1 MSVYNDIRE
10 LARNERLRQE
20 IYSAKTEKNI
30 FPDYNNLR
38 VPAFFIECYLSDR
51 FNGGQFV
58 INFEFVT
65 IYGYK
70 ITKQIIIDKINY
82 SKSDD
87 SRGVYSLT
95 NAIDEIIA
103 LSNGGFDR
111 NIVLGEAIEISNK
124 NKVLISDYKNYK
136 FDPDEHG
143 ELETF
148 LKKILR
154 MFNQINAYP
163 EDCRIFIVSAKNN
176 YSRKYLKD
184 IEPLYFYEG
193 HHLRDKLSESVR
205 VLNYLCEKELIKKNY
220 IIFEEMIERLSN
232 SEKAED
238 IVWEYIEKSNI
249 LIDLKIARDYSKS
262 MKDYIYH
269 ALDFEVFKHD
279 WMVVIKELKITD
291 ENKFEVTD
299 TKVIVNNP
307 EELVELSKKMEILI
321 GFNNKFYD
329 NHILNAIIYSY
340 EFVEEKVDLGKPFP
354 FTYTESK
361 RKKFDYFEND
371 GQNVD
376 VEEEDDDVKYFK
388 ADDIESY
395 SIIDRLNDIDK
406 FFQGSSGLFQLSNA
420 MVSRDETIFTGE
432 RIKWSPYLYL
442 DTRNE
447 LALGVSLKKIEANL
461 GLDIRESSVPFTIDR
476 KLTEEEIQDVIF
488 YCNHDVDTTIEVL
501 NLRFIYF
508 KSLFELCEM
517 FELNDRGIT
526 KTRAA
531 LTAEILGCR
540 KKLIRYDRLQFDYIN
555 FLKEHTSEKTVDRY
569 SEIYGDYTD
578 NENRIKLFND
588 IIAFYRKI
596 ESMFMTRKKQFSFT
610 VQNYKNAREEM
621 TRLNEEFRLLVKEYE
636 KMALTVD
643 IAGVEHK
650 LKFGGIHGAIPNYIG
665 HGTFISLDV
674 TSYYPYLM
682 INNNWVTRNTMF
694 PERVIKIINKRVA
707 LKKIKDPQQQILK
720 IVINSLYGVLKAE
733 TSAVCDAVL
742 SNNVCINGQ
751 LALAN
756 LVLRLSHISTLIQS
770 NTDGIIIETS
780 DDKLDKVRRI
790 YHQWEEDFS
799 FNLEEDEITDIY
811 QRDVNNYLVRFNNG
825 KIKAKGRYSNIKE
838 INFEKNDK
846 RCIDLAIKA
855 KFEEV
860 CKLMDDSS
868 GGKKVLP
875 HEVKNKFNF
884 DYKAFLQKLAYR
896 ELTAFQI
903 LCVQGSTF
911 DSMIHKL
918 RLYDDA
924 TEEEIK
930 FIENIKNSEDFVR
943 QYRESHHNFDTIEYR
958 LQKVN
963 RGIMVKN
970 RMYGQVFKLK
980 AGIVDGKKDYVL
992 DENGKP
998 VINSL
1003 GEFTYNSYSSSL
1015 IPDIS
1020 QNVMILNKDVRNLS
1034 EEEIDSLDID
1044 FDYYVNLVSK
1054 NDILNN
1060 DELLTSKDIKNYPEI
1075 WTLHSDTTAT
1085 TVTKTINISEKQIK
1099 KRFDETVKVLLK
1111 DIKDIRTKVNKL
1123 YNTSSVKKYTYE
1135 ELVDRIED
1143 IRSDIVRFIGTY
1155 ENDFNS
1161 TVTRINELYE
1171 KGEYMLIP
1179 KLYSDSID
1187 EAKQYIEQKNN
1198 ILIDLIK
1205 NTSSEFLPIKVMKN
1219 ADVSL
1224 SEFREMLYKFIMNYN
1239 DKTLVSNEA
1248 KDKFKEDNKELYD
1261 KYRSV
1266 KDSIANLVKKIE
1278 DTKKDFI
1285 KNDKDKA
1292 QINMNILNIKELAQN
1307 SFLGDSDVINEIFE
1321 NSLLV
1326 RGLFSSDT
1334 GALIF
1339 LNMNII

>member
-1 MSVYNDIRE
+1 MSVYTEIQE
-10 LARNERLRQE
+10 LARNERLRDE
-20 IYSAKTEKNI
+20 IYAPKKDRNI
-30 FPDYNNLR
+30 FPDYENLR

-51 FNGGQFV
+51 FNGRQFV

-70 ITKQIIIDKINY
+70 ITKQIIVDKLNY
-82 SKSDD
+82 SNADD
-87 SRGVYSLT
+87 KKGIYSLN
-95 NAIDEIIA
+95 NAVDEIIA
-103 LSNGGFDR
+103 LSDGGFDR
-111 NIVLGEAIEISNK
+111 NIILGEAIKISSK
-124 NKVLISDYKNYK
+124 NKAEISDYKNYK
-136 FDPDEHG
+136 FDPDGHS

-148 LKKILR
+148 LKKVLR

-163 EDCRIFIVSAKNN
+163 EDCQIFILSAKNT

-184 IEPLYFYEG
+184 IEPIYFYEG
-193 HHLRDKLSESVR
+193 HHLKDKLSESVR
-205 VLNYLCEKELIKKNY
+205 VLKYLCNSGLIRKEY
-220 IIFEEMIERLSN
+220 IVFSEMIERLCSY
-232 SEKAED
+232 EKASD
-238 IVWEYIEKSNI
+238 IVWEYIDKSNI
-249 LIDLKIARDYSKS
+249 LLNLKIARDYSKS
-262 MKDYIYH
+262 MEDYKYH

-279 WMVVIKELKITD
+279 WMVVVKELKITD
-291 ENKFEVTD
+291 GKKFEVISEKT
-299 TKVIVNNP
+299 IINNP
-307 EELVELSKKMEILI
+307 EELIELSKEMEIVI

-329 NHILNAIIYSY
+329 NHILNAIIYSH
-340 EFVEEKVDLGKPFP
+340 EFAKEKVDLGKPFP

-361 RKKFDYFEND
+361 RKKFEYYEND
-371 GQNVD
+371 GVNAD
-376 VEEEDDDVKYFK
+376 EEDDDDDVKYFK

-420 MVSRDETIFTGE
+420 MVSRDDSIFTGE

-461 GLDIRESSVPFTIDR
+461 GLDIRESTVPFTIDR
-476 KLTEEEIQDVIF
+476 KLTENEIKDVVF
-488 YCNHDVDTTIEVL
+488 YCNHDVNTTIEVL

-540 KKLIRYDRLQFDYIN
+540 KKLIRYDRLSFDYID
-555 FLKEHTSEKTVDRY
+555 FLKEHSSESTKKRY
-569 SEIYGDYTD
+569 PEIYGDYTD

-596 ESMFMTRKKQFSFT
+596 ESMFLTRKKQFSFT

-650 LKFGGIHGAIPNYIG
+650 LKFGGIHGAIPNFLG

-733 TSAVCDAVL
+733 TSPVCDAVL

-780 DDKLDKVRRI
+780 DDKLDEVRRI
-790 YHQWEEDFS
+790 YHQWEEDFR

-811 QRDVNNYLVRFNNG
+811 QRDVNNYLVRFKNG

-855 KFEEV
+855 KFEET
-860 CKLMDDSS
+860 CKLMDTSS
-868 GGKKVLP
+868 GNRASMLP
-875 HEVKNKFNF
+875 HEVKVKFNF
-884 DYKAFLQKLAYR
+884 DYKRFLQELAYK
-896 ELTAFQI
+896 EITAFQI

-924 TEEEIK
+924 TEDELK
-930 FIENIKNSEDFVR
+930 FIEDIKNSPEFVR
-943 QYRESHHNFDTIEYR
+943 QYRESHHNFDTVEYR

-980 AGIVDGKKDYVL
+980 AGIVDGKKDYVI

-1034 EEEIDSLDID
+1034 KEEIDSLDID

-1060 DELLTSKDIKNYPEI
+1060 EELLTSRDIKKYPEI
-1075 WTLHSDTTAT
+1075 WTLHSDTTANT
-1085 TVTKTINISEKQIK
+1085 ITKTITLSEKQIK
-1099 KRFDETVKVLLK
+1099 KRYDEAVKSLLK
-1111 DIKDIRTKVNKL
+1111 NIKDIRTKINKL
-1123 YNTSSVKKYTYE
+1123 YNTASVKKYSYE
-1135 ELVDRIED
+1135 DIQENIED
-1143 IRSDIVRFIGTY
+1143 IRNDIIKFNGTY
-1155 ENDFNS
+1155 ENDFHS
-1161 TVTRINELYE
+1161 TVERICKLSE
-1171 KGEYMLIP
+1171 KDEYLLIP
-1179 KLYSDSID
+1179 KIYS
-1187 EAKQYIEQKNN
+1187 EAIEQGKSYIIEENG
-1198 ILIDLIK
+1198 ILIEHIK
-1205 NTSSEFLPIKVMKN
+1205 KTCNEFMPIKTMKN
-1219 ADVSL
+1219 IDVL
-1224 SEFREMLYKFIMNYN
+1224 LNEFNMEL
-1239 DKTLVSNEA
+1239 
-1248 KDKFKEDNKELYD
+1248 KELYNTD
-1261 KYRSV
+1261 PKAEEYKELNKDIYEKYRNIKENVSQM
-1266 KDSIANLVKKIE
+1266 VKKIE
-1278 DTKKDFI
+1278 ASKKDFI
-1285 KNDKDKA
+1285 NNEKDVA
-1292 QINMNILNIKELAQN
+1292 NTNMNILNIKELAQN
-1307 SFLGDSDVINEIFE
+1307 SFLGDSDVINEMFE

-1326 RGLFSSDT
+1326 RGLFSSDS

-1339 LNMNII
+1339 LNMNIA

>member
-1 MSVYNDIRE
+1 MSVYTEIQE
-10 LARNERLRQE
+10 LARNERLRDE
-20 IYSAKTEKNI
+20 IYAPKKDRNI
-30 FPDYNNLR
+30 FPDYENLR

-51 FNGGQFV
+51 FNGRQFV

-70 ITKQIIIDKINY
+70 ITKQIIVDKLNY
-82 SKSDD
+82 SNADD
-87 SRGVYSLT
+87 KKGIYSLN
-95 NAIDEIIA
+95 NAVDEIIA
-103 LSNGGFDR
+103 LSDGGFDR
-111 NIVLGEAIEISNK
+111 NIILGEAIKISSK
-124 NKVLISDYKNYK
+124 NKAEISDYKNYK
-136 FDPDEHG
+136 FDPDGHS

-148 LKKILR
+148 LKKVLR

-163 EDCRIFIVSAKNN
+163 EDCQIFILSAKNT

-184 IEPLYFYEG
+184 IEPIYFYEG
-193 HHLRDKLSESVR
+193 HHLKDKLSESVR
-205 VLNYLCEKELIKKNY
+205 VLKYLCNSGLIRKEY
-220 IIFEEMIERLSN
+220 IVFSEMIERLCSY
-232 SEKAED
+232 EKASD
-238 IVWEYIEKSNI
+238 IVWEYIDKSNI
-249 LIDLKIARDYSKS
+249 LLNLKIARDYSKS
-262 MKDYIYH
+262 MEDYKYH

-279 WMVVIKELKITD
+279 WMVVVKELKITD
-291 ENKFEVTD
+291 GKKFEVISEKT
-299 TKVIVNNP
+299 IINNP
-307 EELVELSKKMEILI
+307 EELIELSKEMEIVI

-329 NHILNAIIYSY
+329 NHILNAIIYSH
-340 EFVEEKVDLGKPFP
+340 EFAKEKVDLGKPFP

-361 RKKFDYFEND
+361 RKKFEYYEND
-371 GQNVD
+371 GVNAD
-376 VEEEDDDVKYFK
+376 EEDDDDDVKYFK

-420 MVSRDETIFTGE
+420 MVSRDDSIFTGE

-442 DTRNE
+442 DTKNE

-461 GLDIRESSVPFTIDR
+461 GLDIRESTVPFTIDR
-476 KLTEEEIQDVIF
+476 KLTENEIEDVVF

-555 FLKEHTSEKTVDRY
+555 FLKEHSSESTKKRY

-621 TRLNEEFRLLVKEYE
+621 TRLNEEFRILVKEYE

-650 LKFGGIHGAIPNYIG
+650 LKFGGIHGAIPNFLG

-733 TSAVCDAVL
+733 TSPVCDAVL

-780 DDKLDKVRRI
+780 DDKLDEVRRI

-811 QRDVNNYLVRFNNG
+811 QRDVNNYLVRFKNG

-855 KFEEV
+855 KFEET
-860 CKLMDDSS
+860 CKLMDTSS
-868 GGKKVLP
+868 GNRASMLP
-875 HEVKNKFNF
+875 HEVKVKFNF
-884 DYKAFLQKLAYR
+884 DYKKFLQELAYK

-924 TEEEIK
+924 TEDELK
-930 FIENIKNSEDFVR
+930 FIEDIKNSPEFVR
-943 QYRESHHNFDTIEYR
+943 QYRESHHNFDTVEYR

-980 AGIVDGKKDYVL
+980 AGIVDGKKDYVI

-1034 EEEIDSLDID
+1034 KEEIDSLDID

-1060 DELLTSKDIKNYPEI
+1060 DELLTSRDIKKYPEI
-1075 WTLHSDTTAT
+1075 WTLHSDTTANSI
-1085 TVTKTINISEKQIK
+1085 TKTITLSEKQIK
-1099 KRFDETVKVLLK
+1099 KRYDEAVKSLLK
-1111 DIKDIRTKVNKL
+1111 NIKDIRTKVNKL
-1123 YNTSSVKKYTYE
+1123 YNTASVKKYKYE
-1135 ELVDRIED
+1135 EIKENIED
-1143 IRSDIVRFIGTY
+1143 IRDNIVRFSGTY
-1155 ENDFNS
+1155 ENDFHS
-1161 TVTRINELYE
+1161 TVERICELSE
-1171 KGEYMLIP
+1171 KDEYMLIP
-1179 KLYSDSID
+1179 KIYSDAI
-1187 EAKQYIEQKNN
+1187 EEGKAYIKEENE
-1198 ILIDLIK
+1198 ILIEHIK
-1205 NTSSEFLPIKVMKN
+1205 KTCNEFMPVKTMKN
-1219 ADVSL
+1219 IDTLL
-1224 SEFREMLYKFIMNYN
+1224 SEFDVELYKLYN
-1239 DKTLVSNEA
+1239 TDIKATEY
-1248 KDKFKEDNKELYD
+1248 KELNKDVYE
-1261 KYRSV
+1261 KYRNI
-1266 KDSIANLVKKIE
+1266 KENLSQMVKKIE
-1278 DTKKDFI
+1278 ASKKDFI
-1285 KNDKDKA
+1285 NNEKDVA
-1292 QINMNILNIKELAQN
+1292 NISINILNIKELSQN
-1307 SFLGDSDVINEIFE
+1307 SFLGDSDVINEMFE

-1326 RGLFSSDT
+1326 RGLFSSDS

-1339 LNMNII
+1339 LNMNVA

>member
-1 MSVYNDIRE
+1 MSVYTEIQE
-10 LARNERLRQE
+10 LARNERLRDE
-20 IYSAKTEKNI
+20 IYAPKNDRNI
-30 FPDYNNLR
+30 FPDYENLR

-51 FNGGQFV
+51 FNGRQFV

-70 ITKQIIIDKINY
+70 ITKQIIVDKLNY
-82 SKSDD
+82 SNADD
-87 SRGVYSLT
+87 KKGIYSLN
-95 NAIDEIIA
+95 NAVDEIIA
-103 LSNGGFDR
+103 LSDGGFDR
-111 NIVLGEAIEISNK
+111 NIILDEAIKISNK
-124 NKVLISDYKNYK
+124 NKAEISDYKNYK
-136 FDPDEHG
+136 FDPDGHS

-148 LKKILR
+148 LKKVLR

-163 EDCRIFIVSAKNN
+163 EDCQIFILSAKNT

-184 IEPLYFYEG
+184 IEPIYFYEG
-193 HHLRDKLSESVR
+193 HHLKDKLSESVR
-205 VLNYLCEKELIKKNY
+205 VLKYLCNSGLIRKEY
-220 IIFEEMIERLSN
+220 IVFSEMIERLCSY
-232 SEKAED
+232 EKASD
-238 IVWEYIEKSNI
+238 IVWEYIDKSNI
-249 LIDLKIARDYSKS
+249 LLNLKIARDYSKS
-262 MKDYIYH
+262 MEDYKYH

-279 WMVVIKELKITD
+279 WMVVVKELKITD
-291 ENKFEVTD
+291 GKKFEVISEKT
-299 TKVIVNNP
+299 IINNP
-307 EELVELSKKMEILI
+307 EELIELSKEMEIVI

-329 NHILNAIIYSY
+329 NHILNAIIYSH
-340 EFVEEKVDLGKPFP
+340 EFAKEKVDLGKPFP

-361 RKKFDYFEND
+361 RKKFEYYEND
-371 GQNVD
+371 GVNAD
-376 VEEEDDDVKYFK
+376 EEDDDDDVKYFK

-420 MVSRDETIFTGE
+420 MVSRDDSIFTGE

-461 GLDIRESSVPFTIDR
+461 GLDIRESTVPFTIDR
-476 KLTEEEIQDVIF
+476 KLTENEIKDVVF
-488 YCNHDVDTTIEVL
+488 YCNHDVNTTIEVL

-540 KKLIRYDRLQFDYIN
+540 KKLIRYDRLSFDYID
-555 FLKEHTSEKTVDRY
+555 FLKEHSSESTKKRY
-569 SEIYGDYTD
+569 PEIYGDYTD

-596 ESMFMTRKKQFSFT
+596 ESMFLTRKKQFSFT

-650 LKFGGIHGAIPNYIG
+650 LKFGGIHGAIPNFLG

-733 TSAVCDAVL
+733 TSPVCDAVL

-780 DDKLDKVRRI
+780 DDKLDEVRKI

-799 FNLEEDEITDIY
+799 FNLEEDEISDIY
-811 QRDVNNYLVRFNNG
+811 QRDVNNYLVRFKNG

-846 RCIDLAIKA
+846 RCIDLTIKA

-860 CKLMDDSS
+860 CKLMDTSS
-868 GGKKVLP
+868 GNRASILP
-875 HEVKNKFNF
+875 HEVKVKFNF
-884 DYKAFLQKLAYR
+884 DYKRFLQELAYK

-924 TEEEIK
+924 TEDELK
-930 FIENIKNSEDFVR
+930 FIEDIKKSPEFVR
-943 QYRESHHNFDTIEYR
+943 QYRESHHNFDTVEYR

-980 AGIVDGKKDYVL
+980 AGIVDGKKDYVI

-1034 EEEIDSLDID
+1034 KEEIDLLDID

-1060 DELLTSKDIKNYPEI
+1060 EELLTSRDIKKYPEI
-1075 WTLHSDTTAT
+1075 WTLHSDTTANT
-1085 TVTKTINISEKQIK
+1085 ITKTITLSEKQIK
-1099 KRFDETVKVLLK
+1099 KRYDEAVKSLLK
-1111 DIKDIRTKVNKL
+1111 NIKDIRTKINKL
-1123 YNTSSVKKYTYE
+1123 YNTASVKKYSYE
-1135 ELVDRIED
+1135 DIQENIED
-1143 IRSDIVRFIGTY
+1143 IRNDIIKFNGTY
-1155 ENDFNS
+1155 ENDFHS
-1161 TVTRINELYE
+1161 TVERICKLSE
-1171 KGEYMLIP
+1171 KDEYLLIP
-1179 KLYSDSID
+1179 KIYS
-1187 EAKQYIEQKNN
+1187 EAIEQGKGYIIEENE
-1198 ILIDLIK
+1198 ILIEHIK
-1205 NTSSEFLPIKVMKN
+1205 KTCNEFMPIKTMKKI
-1219 ADVSL
+1219 DVL
-1224 SEFREMLYKFIMNYN
+1224 LNEFNMEL
-1239 DKTLVSNEA
+1239 
-1248 KDKFKEDNKELYD
+1248 KELYNTD
-1261 KYRSV
+1261 PKAKEYKELNKDIYEKYRNIKENVSQM
-1266 KDSIANLVKKIE
+1266 VKKIE
-1278 DTKKDFI
+1278 ASKKDFI
-1285 KNDKDKA
+1285 NNEKDVA
-1292 QINMNILNIKELAQN
+1292 NTNMNILNIKELAQN
-1307 SFLGDSDVINEIFE
+1307 SFLGDSDVINEMFE

-1326 RGLFSSDT
+1326 RGLFSSDS

-1339 LNMNII
+1339 LNMNIA

>member
-1 MSVYNDIRE
+1 MSVYTEIQE
-10 LARNERLRQE
+10 LARNERLRDE
-20 IYSAKTEKNI
+20 IYAPKNDRNI
-30 FPDYNNLR
+30 FPDYENLR

-51 FNGGQFV
+51 FNGRQFV

-70 ITKQIIIDKINY
+70 ITKQIIVDKLNY
-82 SKSDD
+82 SNADD
-87 SRGVYSLT
+87 KKGIYSLN
-95 NAIDEIIA
+95 NAVDEIIA
-103 LSNGGFDR
+103 LSDGGFDR
-111 NIVLGEAIEISNK
+111 NIILDEAIKISNK
-124 NKVLISDYKNYK
+124 NKAEISDYKNYK
-136 FDPDEHG
+136 FDPDGHS

-148 LKKILR
+148 LKKVLR

-163 EDCRIFIVSAKNN
+163 EDCQIFILSAKNT

-184 IEPLYFYEG
+184 IEPIYFYEG
-193 HHLRDKLSESVR
+193 HHLKDKLSESIR
-205 VLNYLCEKELIKKNY
+205 VLKYLCDKEFIRKEY
-220 IIFEEMIERLSN
+220 IVFSEMVERLCSY
-232 SEKAED
+232 EKASD

-249 LIDLKIARDYSKS
+249 LLNLKIARDYSKS
-262 MKDYIYH
+262 MEDYKYH

-279 WMVVIKELKITD
+279 WMVVVKELKITD
-291 ENKFEVTD
+291 GKKFEVISEKT
-299 TKVIVNNP
+299 IINNP
-307 EELVELSKKMEILI
+307 EELIELSKEMEIVI

-329 NHILNAIIYSY
+329 NHILNAIIYSH
-340 EFVEEKVDLGKPFP
+340 EFAKEKVDLGKPFP
-354 FTYTESK
+354 FTYTENK
-361 RKKFDYFEND
+361 MKKFEYYEND
-371 GQNVD
+371 GVNAD
-376 VEEEDDDVKYFK
+376 EEDDEDDVKYFK

-420 MVSRDETIFTGE
+420 MVSRDDSIFTGE

-461 GLDIRESSVPFTIDR
+461 GLDIRESTVPFTIDR
-476 KLTEEEIQDVIF
+476 KLTENEIKDVVF
-488 YCNHDVDTTIEVL
+488 YCNHDVNTTIEVL

-540 KKLIRYDRLQFDYIN
+540 KKLIRYDRLSFDYIN
-555 FLKEHTSEKTVDRY
+555 FLKEHSSESTKKRY
-569 SEIYGDYTD
+569 PEIYGDYTD

-596 ESMFMTRKKQFSFT
+596 ESMFLTRKKQFSFT

-650 LKFGGIHGAIPNYIG
+650 LKFGGIHGAIPNFLG

-733 TSAVCDAVL
+733 TSPVCDAVL

-780 DDKLDKVRRI
+780 DDKLDEVRRI

-799 FNLEEDEITDIY
+799 FNLEEDEISDIY
-811 QRDVNNYLVRFNNG
+811 QRDVNNYLVRFKNG

-846 RCIDLAIKA
+846 RCIDLTIKA

-860 CKLMDDSS
+860 CKLMDTSS
-868 GGKKVLP
+868 GNRASILP
-875 HEVKNKFNF
+875 HEVKVKFNF
-884 DYKAFLQKLAYR
+884 DYKRFLQELAYK

-924 TEEEIK
+924 TEDELK
-930 FIENIKNSEDFVR
+930 FIEDIKNSPEFVR
-943 QYRESHHNFDTIEYR
+943 QYRESHHNFDTVEYR

-980 AGIVDGKKDYVL
+980 AGIVDGKKDYVI

-1034 EEEIDSLDID
+1034 KEEIDLLDID

-1060 DELLTSKDIKNYPEI
+1060 EELLTSRDIKKYPEI
-1075 WTLHSDTTAT
+1075 WTLHSDTTANT
-1085 TVTKTINISEKQIK
+1085 ITKTITLSEKQIK
-1099 KRFDETVKVLLK
+1099 KRYDEAVKSLLK
-1111 DIKDIRTKVNKL
+1111 NIKDIRTKINKL
-1123 YNTSSVKKYTYE
+1123 YNTASVKKYSYE
-1135 ELVDRIED
+1135 DIQENIED
-1143 IRSDIVRFIGTY
+1143 IRNDIIKFNGTY
-1155 ENDFNS
+1155 ENDFHS
-1161 TVTRINELYE
+1161 TVERICKLSE
-1171 KGEYMLIP
+1171 KDEYLLIP
-1179 KLYSDSID
+1179 KIYS
-1187 EAKQYIEQKNN
+1187 EAIEQGKGYIIEENE
-1198 ILIDLIK
+1198 ILIEHIK
-1205 NTSSEFLPIKVMKN
+1205 KTCNEFIPIKTMKKI
-1219 ADVSL
+1219 DVL
-1224 SEFREMLYKFIMNYN
+1224 LNEFNMEL
-1239 DKTLVSNEA
+1239 
-1248 KDKFKEDNKELYD
+1248 KELYNTD
-1261 KYRSV
+1261 PKAKEYKELNKDIYEKYRNIKENVSQM
-1266 KDSIANLVKKIE
+1266 VKKIE
-1278 DTKKDFI
+1278 ASKKDFI
-1285 KNDKDKA
+1285 NNEKDVA
-1292 QINMNILNIKELAQN
+1292 NTNMNILNIKELAQN
-1307 SFLGDSDVINEIFE
+1307 SFLGDSDVINEMFE

-1326 RGLFSSDT
+1326 RGLFSSDS

-1339 LNMNII
+1339 LNMNIA